1 MMPRMCDLGEKLVVE
16 IFKRVPITSLKAVRS
31 TCKTWEA
38 ITKSW
43 VVLGKKAADE
53 FLLGFVKMNN
63 KVYSLRYHQGDVS
76 VQQPAGR
83 SA

>member
-1 MMPRMCDLGEKLVVE
+1 MSDLGEKILT
-16 IFKRVPITSLKAVRS
+16 RVGS
-31 TCKTWEA
+31 TWEG

-53 FLLGFVKMNN
+53 FLVGFVKMNN
-63 KVYSLRYHQGDVS
+63 KVYLPSRRCIGK
-76 VQQPAGR
+76 AGR